1 MTWAAVLEL
10 IAEEAGHEL
19 ALRIEERVRDEFGG
33 CSLYVRRSRPL
44 TRADLDSLAPGKPK
58 EAARKLGIHPATAYR
73 ILHRERIIR

>member
-1 MTWAAVLEL
+1 MSWLQLLDLIREEVGADAA
-10 IAEEAGHEL
+10 A
-19 ALRIEERVRDEFGG
+19 RIEDRARVEFGG
-33 CSLYVRRSRPL
+33 MSIYIKRSREI